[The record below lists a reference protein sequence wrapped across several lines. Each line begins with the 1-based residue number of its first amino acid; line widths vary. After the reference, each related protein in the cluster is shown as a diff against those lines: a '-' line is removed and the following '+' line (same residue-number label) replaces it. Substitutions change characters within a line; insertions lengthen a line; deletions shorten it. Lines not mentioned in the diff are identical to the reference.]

1 MSYSNWARTAPLPPP
16 GRVWSA
22 IDKEVQVCTEIR
34 GAPDACAQ
42 EVLKNNFRY
51 LSPGL
56 KSADVKPM
64 SCIER
69 NYKRQMY
76 DPELLQGTYMYQ
88 NMRIDS
94 PCKIDRPIYIFTYQP

>member
-16 GRVWSA
+16 GRFWSA
-22 IDKEVQVCTEIR
+22 LDTKVQVCTEIR

-42 EVLKNNFRY
+42 EVLKHNFRY

-56 KSADVKPM
+56 KSPDIKPV

-69 NYKRQMY
+69 GYQRQGF

-88 NMRIDS
+88 TMPITS
-94 PCKIDRPIYIFTYQP
+94 PCKIESPIYIFNYQP